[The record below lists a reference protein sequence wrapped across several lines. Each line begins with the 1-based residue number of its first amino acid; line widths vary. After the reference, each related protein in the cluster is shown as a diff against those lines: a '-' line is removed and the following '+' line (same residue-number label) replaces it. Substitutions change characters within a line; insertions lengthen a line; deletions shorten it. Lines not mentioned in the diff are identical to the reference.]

1 MCIKVWV
8 MIMKN
13 NQLSYIEE
21 PKLKFAYGQA
31 TEDSRDGL
39 TLFGPYEHSKG
50 MIRVGVVGTEEHIE
64 LYSKFVAQMNKPI
77 YTKSFGRPFYPGF
90 KSVFGIEWPEE
101 PTKRLILKQDDIG
114 ERLAIMNLR
123 ERTYQLVTLYLD
135 SIIKCIEDEE
145 SAIDIWYVLVPNSV
159 LSLCRPKSYS
169 GKASF
174 DKKRIEEFSMGQIS
188 LFPEEDEKLEEY
200 VQMYESDSDFH
211 DQLKARA
218 LYNRISSPIQV
229 MLESTLKFEGKR
241 QGEEFNDDMK
251 SHLAWTHS
259 SSLYYKLGK
268 LPWKLDAVRDG
279 VCYVG
284 LVFKRLQETSK
295 QKGYACSAAQMF
307 LDSGDGVVFRGNVGP
322 WMSKNEKTFH
332 LDRNS
337 ACLLLS
343 MAINSYKDK
352 HGVFPRELFIHG
364 RTAFSDDEWNG
375 FLDAIQKSPETNLVG
390 ITIKENDGFKILK
403 NVEDT
408 KAQYGVLRG
417 LSLFVDEKSGYLWTK
432 GFIPKTETANHME
445 VAVPLRIEI
454 NRGES
459 SIETVMKDILAL
471 TKLNYNAC
479 IYGDGIPVTLR
490 FSDKIGDILTAIP
503 EVNWAAKP
511 FKFYI

>member
-1 MCIKVWV
+1 
-8 MIMKN
+8 MKN
-13 NQLSYIEE
+13 DQLTYIEE
-21 PKLKFAYGQA
+21 PRLKFAYGQA

-39 TLFGPYEHSKG
+39 TLFGPYENTKG
-50 MIRVGVVGTEEHIE
+50 IIRVGVVGTKATIG
-64 LYSKFVAQMNKPI
+64 LYSNFVAQMNKPI
-77 YTKSFGRPFYPGF
+77 FTKSFGRPFYPGF

-101 PTKRLILKQDDIG
+101 PALKLIIKQEDID
-114 ERLAIMNLR
+114 ERLAINNLR
-123 ERTYQLVTLYLD
+123 ERTYQLVSLYLD
-135 SIIKCIEDEE
+135 AIMKCIEEE
-145 SAIDIWYVLVPNSV
+145 ETVIDIWYILVPNTV
-159 LSLCRPKSYS
+159 LTLCRPKSYS

-174 DKKRIEEFSMGQIS
+174 DKKRIEEYNRGQIS
-188 LFPEEDEKLEEY
+188 LFAEEDEKLGEY
-200 VQMYESDSDFH
+200 IQMYESDSDFH

-218 LYNRISSPIQV
+218 LFNRISAPIQI

-284 LVFKRLQETSK
+284 LVFKRLQETSR

-307 LDSGDGVVFRGNVGP
+307 LDSGDGVVFRGNIGP
-322 WMSKNEKTFH
+322 WMSKNEKSFH
-332 LDRNS
+332 LDRKS
-337 ACLLLS
+337 ACSLLS
-343 MAINSYKDK
+343 IAIKSYKEK
-352 HGVFPRELFIHG
+352 HDVYPKELFIHG

-375 FLDAIQKSPETNLVG
+375 FLDAIQQSPETNLVG

-403 NVEDT
+403 NIEDS

-417 LSLFVDEKSGYLWTK
+417 LSLVVDQKSGYLWTK
-432 GFIPKTETANHME
+432 GFIPKMETANHLE
-445 VAVPLRIEI
+445 VAVPLHIEI
-454 NRGES
+454 NRGEAL
-459 SIETVMKDILAL
+459 IETVMRDILAL

-503 EVNWAAKP
+503 DVNWAAKP
-511 FKFYI
+511 FKYYI